1 MQEQYLLHPI
11 SPIVTKIC
19 IDLYFLPYQTLKFVN
34 FKFYQNKQKWKC
46 LELDVRKNGKTL
58 LVLTKCQRYYSNT

>member
-1 MQEQYLLHPI
+1 MQEQFLLHPI
-11 SPIVTKIC
+11 SPIVST
-19 IDLYFLPYQTLKFVN
+19 DLYFLPYQTLKFVN